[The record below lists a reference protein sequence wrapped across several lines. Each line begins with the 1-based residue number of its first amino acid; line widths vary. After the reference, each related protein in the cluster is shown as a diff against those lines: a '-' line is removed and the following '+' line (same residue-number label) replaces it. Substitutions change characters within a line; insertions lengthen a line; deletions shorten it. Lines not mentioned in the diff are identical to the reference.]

1 MKRSFSMA
9 IDSTPYEFHDH
20 PRAAVRFVVLATIV
34 VLMFALAAAFPGHT
48 ARQGSIRGVTDDC
61 DSPSCVSPRQVLT
74 TDEARQMKRYLGDH
88 ALLVDIRGAADAPA
102 GLALGSDLRVPFME
116 PVVASIPGS
125 GANDSQMEF
134 RIDFA
139 PNVDEALR
147 AAHMRHGQPVILMS
161 PFTER
166 AVLAALLLQERGYTR
181 IYVTHD

>member
-1 MKRSFSMA
+1 MS
-9 IDSTPYEFHDH
+9 IDNTHYQFHDH
-20 PRAAVRFVVLATIV
+20 PGSAVRFVVIATLV
-34 VLMFALAAAFPGHT
+34 VLVFALAAALPGRS
-48 ARQGSIRGVTDDC
+48 ASQVSVRGVTADC
-61 DSPSCVSPRQVLT
+61 DAPSCVSTRQVVT
-74 TDEARQMKRYLGDH
+74 TDEALQMKRYLGDR

-102 GLALGSDLRVPFME
+102 GLALDSDVRVPFME

-125 GANDSQMEF
+125 GAIDSQMEF
-134 RIDFA
+134 RIDFG

-166 AVLAALLLQERGYTR
+166 AVLAALLLQERGYTK